1 MSDIKDEKR
10 RHKRYAVSGIKG
22 TVLYPSELTVIDISI
37 DGAAIETT
45 RRLDLDREYTLKI
58 KSLDTILDLKG
69 RVIWS
74 ILSHTEKKG
83 TGEIVPIYKAGIQF
97 TEFIS
102 EKTSM
107 LLRFIEKNK
116 IKTLERRIAGV
127 RFKIA
132 HPEDIKIDYP
142 YKYDVK
148 KLSLSGMLVE
158 AEYPLDLNS
167 QYDMELFIGE
177 NVLDI
182 VGRVAYCM
190 KTDSNYDIGIE
201 FIKMSDN
208 DKKLLKSFLNTIKD

>member
-1 MSDIKDEKR
+1 MSDIKEKR
-10 RHKRYAVSGIKG
+10 RHKRYAVSGIRG
-22 TVLYPSELTVIDISI
+22 TVLYPSELNVIDISI

-45 RRLDLDREYTLKI
+45 KRLELNREYTLKI
-58 KSLDTILDLKG
+58 KSQGAILDLKG
-69 RVIWS
+69 RVVWS
-74 ILSHTEKKG
+74 ILNHTEKKDR
-83 TGEIVPIYKAGIQF
+83 GEIVPIYKAGIQF
-97 TEFIS
+97 TSLIN
-102 EKTSM
+102 EKTAI
-107 LLRFIEKNK
+107 LLKFIEKNK
-116 IKTLERRIAGV
+116 IKTLERRVAGV
-127 RFKIA
+127 RFKIVN
-132 HPEDIKIDYP
+132 PKDIKIDYP
-142 YKYDVK
+142 YRYDVK

-208 DKKLLKSFLNTIKD
+208 DKQLLKSFLNTIKD